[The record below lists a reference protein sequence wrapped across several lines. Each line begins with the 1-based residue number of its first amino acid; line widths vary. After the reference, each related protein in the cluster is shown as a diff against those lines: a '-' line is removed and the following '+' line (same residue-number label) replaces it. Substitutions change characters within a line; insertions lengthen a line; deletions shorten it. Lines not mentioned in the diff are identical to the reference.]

1 MRKIVPLEICDE
13 QMADLLSVSSATIRR
28 DGKQLYE
35 SHFWEHIW
43 KKPMLDFLGKKK
55 VYSLLL

>member
-1 MRKIVPLEICDE
+1 
-13 QMADLLSVSSATIRR
+13 MADLLSVSSATIRR

-43 KKPMLDFLGKKK
+43 KEPMLDFLGKKK